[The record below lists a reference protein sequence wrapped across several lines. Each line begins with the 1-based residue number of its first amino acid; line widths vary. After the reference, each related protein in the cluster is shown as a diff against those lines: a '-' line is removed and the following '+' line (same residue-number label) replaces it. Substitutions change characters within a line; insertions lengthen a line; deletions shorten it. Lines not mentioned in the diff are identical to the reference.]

1 MLQVLSEKG
10 LGHVLNAL
18 KNLYSNTKVT
28 INNIGTFRTT
38 AGIRQGAS
46 SSVYLFIVFI
56 NGLFQWLRDRFPDNV
71 ILGKIHN
78 LIHADD
84 TIILATSLDTLKQ
97 KVEATI
103 DFYKKI
109 EQSINIGKAK
119 YMIIDSKKNYSRD
132 KLVINDWAISYSSEE
147 KYLGHYITDDNSMP
161 KSIQLDFEVRGAN
174 VLVKFRNFVNNH
186 PSATLE
192 ICLNVFQICFTT
204 TILSNCETW
213 GPWIPVKFFLYIIRG

>member
-1 MLQVLSEKG
+1 MAKG
-10 LGHVLNAL
+10 
-18 KNLYSNTKVT
+18 
-28 INNIGTFRTT
+28 
-38 AGIRQGAS
+38 
-46 SSVYLFIVFI
+46 
-56 NGLFQWLRDRFPDNV
+56 PDNV

-84 TIILATSLDTLKQ
+84 TIILATSLDTLNQ
-97 KVEATI
+97 KVEATL

-109 EQSINIGKAK
+109 EQSINIGKTK

-147 KYLGHYITDDNSMP
+147 KYLGHYITDDNFMP
-161 KSIQLDFEVRGAN
+161 KSIQLGLEERGAN

-204 TILSNCETW
+204 KILSNCETW
-213 GPWIPVKFFLYIIRG
+213 GPWIPRKVLSLYNQGVKLALGVRNSTPTNLIYLETRQPYVIAMIKKRQLNFWKKLDKLPELSKLLDRANTTGYIKH